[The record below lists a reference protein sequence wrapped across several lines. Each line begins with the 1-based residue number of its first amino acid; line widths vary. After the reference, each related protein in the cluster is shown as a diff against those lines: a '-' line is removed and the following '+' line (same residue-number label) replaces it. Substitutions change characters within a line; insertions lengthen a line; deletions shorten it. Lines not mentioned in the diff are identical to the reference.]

1 MMQLDLIQFTY
12 GNALVSLEPDSGNS
26 RMRSALRVHGVQDVG
41 GCMPIALI
49 KGRVYIMVIIIVK
62 DHGLTRCTI
71 ISKLCIK
78 ITKNLFGAQVVIEV
92 AMANA
97 RK

>member
-1 MMQLDLIQFTY
+1 M
-12 GNALVSLEPDSGNS
+12 
-26 RMRSALRVHGVQDVG
+26 HGVQDVG
-41 GCMPIALI
+41 GCRPIALI

-78 ITKNLFGAQVVIEV
+78 ITTNLFGAQLVIEV